1 MNHVLKELEHKIGM
15 KFLTFCLFVSVFLTL
30 DVFVRNM

>member
-15 KFLTFCLFVSVFLTL
+15 KIFNFLFIYVSISDT
-30 DVFVRNM
+30 